1 MKENGKDIEENSK
14 KEENIFEE
22 ETNFKSDLEKNSNDN
37 QIIGIEKLKLKIN
50 SPNYY
55 LYDKLN
61 DLPFK

>member
-1 MKENGKDIEENSK
+1 MEK
-14 KEENIFEE
+14 NIFEE

-37 QIIGIEKLKLKIN
+37 QIIGIEKLRLKIN

>member
-1 MKENGKDIEENSK
+1 MEKIQK
-14 KEENIFEE
+14 KTLKWKKIYL
-22 ETNFKSDLEKNSNDN
+22 KKKQILKVIQKKNSNDN